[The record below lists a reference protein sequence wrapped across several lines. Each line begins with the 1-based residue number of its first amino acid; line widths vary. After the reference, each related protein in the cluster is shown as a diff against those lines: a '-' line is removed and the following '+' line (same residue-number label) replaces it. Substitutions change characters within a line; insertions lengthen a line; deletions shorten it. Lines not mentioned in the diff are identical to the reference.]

1 MAEISDQPILVGQ
14 TTAQNEAV
22 ETVLK
27 RLEEGELFVPPY
39 QRDSDEWD
47 ENKKSLF
54 IESILNRLTVPAFY
68 LAPSEG
74 DPDKFEVVDGQQRL
88 TTLAAFYGQKYRLEP
103 DDDCPYF
110 GQSVQYAGRT
120 YEEIHDTWQ
129 KAFRRYNLTLVTLP
143 QGMPLNLRLEIFR
156 RINEGGTPLSG
167 QDIRLSYYSESPA
180 VRFIQLA
187 GIYDKDRA
195 GAKRML
201 ATSLGSFGWPWE
213 MDQDAAQLWKRWW
226 NNTKTVTGQTSSE
239 MFTWYIVAKTCPQ
252 IDTVLG
258 NKTHL
263 TKNLMLAFRNSTD
276 EVLDIVCAELKF
288 EDQNPSTPRLLP
300 DAMAL
305 ANDYFPEFKTWWSAI
320 RMKCATQVQ
329 VSRHRAVALLI
340 PGLVSHFGSPGKV
353 SDTQWGWIGK
363 FVSGAR
369 ATAAQLGVTF
379 PESKGRWSG
388 DKGQRAQIDAYA
400 TVAATIAQK

>member
-1 MAEISDQPILVGQ
+1 
-14 TTAQNEAV
+14 
-22 ETVLK
+22 
-27 RLEEGELFVPPY
+27 
-39 QRDSDEWD
+39 
-47 ENKKSLF
+47 
-54 IESILNRLTVPAFY
+54 
-68 LAPSEG
+68 
-74 DPDKFEVVDGQQRL
+74 
-88 TTLAAFYGQKYRLEP
+88 
-103 DDDCPYF
+103 
-110 GQSVQYAGRT
+110 
-120 YEEIHDTWQ
+120 
-129 KAFRRYNLTLVTLP
+129 
-143 QGMPLNLRLEIFR
+143 
-156 RINEGGTPLSG
+156 
-167 QDIRLSYYSESPA
+167 
-180 VRFIQLA
+180 
-187 GIYDKDRA
+187 
-195 GAKRML
+195 ML